1 MEEQGNNKGSN
12 DVVILGFTISLL
24 SVAMWYIVF
33 SFVAIVT
40 ITQTANGTLWAIV
53 WTCFSALG
61 LALSIMALRKA
72 ALQSW
77 QRSLSASGIVL
88 GIVAIIL
95 CVVLFY
101 GLAHKDEL
109 MNKLPKN
116 TTNETK
122 SEQNIDNDIDK
133 VNQQL
138 QNGGH

>member
-12 DVVILGFTISLL
+12 DMVILGFTISLL
-24 SVAMWYIVF
+24 AVAMWYIVF

-61 LALSIMALRKA
+61 LILSVMARRKA
-72 ALQSW
+72 AQQTW
-77 QRSLSASGIVL
+77 QRSLSSSGIVL
-88 GIVAIIL
+88 GLVAMVL
-95 CVVLFY
+95 CVGLFY
-101 GLAHKDEL
+101 GLAHKEEL

-116 TTNETK
+116 TSNETK

-138 QNGGH
+138 NGGH